1 MATAE
6 GGDANGLETA
16 RATRHEQPARR
27 DLVDAYPDPDRSAAT
42 GASELGTR
50 TDAVS
55 RLKATPSRSSSTK
68 PLIGPSIGKC
78 RRRHALCALGILP
91 TEQRR
96 ATCTTH
102 VPTTS
107 AHDIGPRSAG
117 RPASASSQ
125 ASSSLIG
132 PAATGA
138 QHTGAV
144 VSMTGSALGMEPL
157 CTSH

>member
-27 DLVDAYPDPDRSAAT
+27 DLVDAYPDPDRSAAA

-55 RLKATPSRSSSTK
+55 HLKATPSRSSSTR
-68 PLIGPSIGKC
+68 PLIGPNIGEMSAQARPVRPLQLGTWVPAREQTAQPFVRTGHLSGRTSGKC

-107 AHDIGPRSAG
+107 AHDIGPR
-117 RPASASSQ
+117 
-125 ASSSLIG
+125 
-132 PAATGA
+132 
-138 QHTGAV
+138 
-144 VSMTGSALGMEPL
+144 
-157 CTSH
+157 